1 MANAAGGYTD
11 SGLAFERKWVEGLR
25 TFSTTRPSAP
35 WRSAST
41 GPAVWRHYPVWTP
54 LPIWSEWP
62 ESLVPPKPP
71 FEETLEGR
79 KCATAAKAAASL
91 RSPRPST
98 VIDAR
103 GRRQP
108 AVGTGMKELRMQLAA
123 VAAEVAARAAHAQE
137 VTGGQ
142 QPPACSSQHPC
153 ALMHTTHLRQA
164 SSENEA
170 LARRLAVLTRSLDVD
185 AVRGARHLAGFS
197 SELEQLQV
205 QMMSLGSSVE
215 TTYNLCCFLLSD
227 ANHFMARTTYVAWGA
242 GGV

>member
-1 MANAAGGYTD
+1 MWLKISTMANAAGGYTD

-137 VTGGQ
+137 VTGGAAA
-142 QPPACSSQHPC
+142 PCMLLPAPVRSDAYHAS
-153 ALMHTTHLRQA
+153 AAGELRK
-164 SSENEA
+164 
-170 LARRLAVLTRSLDVD
+170 
-185 AVRGARHLAGFS
+185 RGARAP
-197 SELEQLQV
+197 
-205 QMMSLGSSVE
+205 
-215 TTYNLCCFLLSD
+215 TCC
-227 ANHFMARTTYVAWGA
+227 AHPKP
-242 GGV
+242 